1 MAPSARVA
9 PPGSETASSARQLSL
24 EDSSDL
30 SSELSPARSRSA
42 WGARPRRWPA
52 GLVGRPSCGRCCA
65 WSLFVALAVLAS
77 FAAMAVWQRIATVAG
92 LTQPDKIEASGVC
105 SIELRGTIG
114 DDGVDMSGWEL
125 SAQRW
130 IPRDMRDDGSTYA
143 SVQNISAWPQAGVW
157 WEVAPHAD
165 EPGAFRIR
173 IRRVVDDL
181 LSGAGL
187 GWYLGAARFYDAD
200 ERGLFSIYASIVSEP
215 TTVLPAGSGSVVEM
229 VEWQGG
235 NATTAPLPGA
245 SVASS
250 AWVLEP
256 LSEAGAYN
264 IRLKTGPPGVEEM
277 AGWFL
282 SARRFFNKERRN
294 ADSTYVSLV
303 RDEDESTAWIL
314 KCSSCCVGLGAGRGG
329 DEFPDFYK

>member
-1 MAPSARVA
+1 
-9 PPGSETASSARQLSL
+9 
-24 EDSSDL
+24 
-30 SSELSPARSRSA
+30 
-42 WGARPRRWPA
+42 
-52 GLVGRPSCGRCCA
+52 
-65 WSLFVALAVLAS
+65 
-77 FAAMAVWQRIATVAG
+77 MAVWQRIATVAG
-92 LTQPDKIEASGVC
+92 LTQPDNIEASGVC

-187 GWYLGAARFYDAD
+187 GWYLGAARFYDA
-200 ERGLFSIYASIVSEP
+200 
-215 TTVLPAGSGSVVEM
+215 
-229 VEWQGG
+229 GG